1 MIDIGA
7 NLTHKRFAK
16 DLDQILQRSRQS
28 GVEKIIVTGT
38 DLESS
43 TQALALCEL
52 HSGLYATVG
61 VHPHDACS
69 LDQAALE
76 SLQKLLAHP
85 KAVAVGETGLDFN
98 RNFSTPSQQIW
109 AFERQIDI
117 AISTQKALFLHERDA
132 FEQQYIMLKK
142 SRDSICGAVVHCF
155 TGSAD
160 ALQKYLELDLY
171 IGITGWIC
179 DERRGTELQSL
190 VKTIPD
196 DRLLIETDAPYLT
209 PRTLTGKKRKNKNEP
224 ANLGHIAEQI
234 GKFRGQSSEQIIA
247 ISTANAKRLFRL

>member
-1 MIDIGA
+1 
-7 NLTHKRFAK
+7 
-16 DLDQILQRSRQS
+16 
-28 GVEKIIVTGT
+28 
-38 DLESS
+38 
-43 TQALALCEL
+43 
-52 HSGLYATVG
+52 
-61 VHPHDACS
+61 
-69 LDQAALE
+69 
-76 SLQKLLAHP
+76 
-85 KAVAVGETGLDFN
+85 
-98 RNFSTPSQQIW
+98 
-109 AFERQIDI
+109 
-117 AISTQKALFLHERDA
+117 
-132 FEQQYIMLKK
+132 MLKK
-142 SRDSICGAVVHCF
+142 VRDSICGAVVHCF

-196 DRLLIETDAPYLT
+196 DRLLIEPDAPYLT